1 MDKRRL
7 QRTLDEL
14 RESHEQLN
22 ELAAETEVL
31 SRRLAAQRRTQW
43 ILLMLAVVML
53 VGTSAVVWWS
63 LSKL

>member
-14 RESHEQLN
+14 RESHDQLN
-22 ELAAETEVL
+22 ELAAENEVL

-43 ILLMLAVVML
+43 ILLMLAIAML
-53 VGTSAVVWWS
+53 VGTAAVVWWS
-63 LSKL
+63 LSNL